1 MPSAAPLRSS
11 PAPARFRIALLLAA
25 LRSAALWLAAAV
37 AGAAV
42 GGAGSALARG
52 DELPPARHVLRL
64 EQELGDLLPL
74 DVNGDGLLDLVALE
88 VDHSRRDGP
97 ARARVFVQTPTGF
110 TAPVGPGDLLPEG
123 ITLAGAGQFV
133 QGPGLAL
140 LTADRVHVWIWHGDH
155 FAPEGSVP
163 VEGLFPQPGGGLHT
177 GIVWVADLNGDGLS
191 ELAVPRPDGLTL
203 LRQDAQGRWLSG
215 GFLRTR
221 ARGQLLT
228 MFRRKVAG
236 YDLPAMFL
244 LDAAPAGSHRWR
256 EIVAFSDGVL
266 YLFQPGASA
275 GEGLGTGGPGTSG
288 PGTSGPGTS
297 SLGTGGPGTSS
308 LGTGGSGTRGTAG
321 EHPPALQQDLQPPQ
335 PFDPSV
341 PYDPPLQLIAAE
353 DLNGDGLVDLV
364 FSKTKSGDSDFNAR
378 TRTLIHYGRPAPP
391 PAGVRFAPEPDQ
403 VYDSE
408 GFSLPFLVDLNRD
421 RRPDLVLVNVEVNF
435 WTAIKALIARSVTA
449 EAGFYL
455 MSDQRLYPRQ
465 PDATGRFSV
474 KFSLGRATHQ
484 PIALFGDFN
493 GDGLPDLLLSL
504 DKERLGVH
512 WGRAKDFWADRPD
525 EIIQDLLPIR
535 PERVRVVDLNGDGR
549 DDLIFLYGRDDVRQM
564 PTTFRTV
571 TVLLS
576 RYGASNAAQEAK
588 PAGPN
593 VHPGPQ
599 PGSKPDPQRDTVPEA
614 KPPATPPARQ
624 RVAASPNAATP

>member
-1 MPSAAPLRSS
+1 MPIAFALRGRPARPRAWSAAFRAGLRRAAGG
-11 PAPARFRIALLLAA
+11 PAVRGLAAAFGLAA
-25 LRSAALWLAAAV
+25 LGLAAS
-37 AGAAV
+37 GT
-42 GGAGSALARG
+42 GLALARG
-52 DELPPARHVLRL
+52 EQLAPARHVLRL

-97 ARARVFVQTPTGF
+97 MRARVFVQTPAGF
-110 TAPVGPGDLLPEG
+110 AAPAGPGDLLPEG
-123 ITLAGAGQFV
+123 VTLAGAGPFV

-140 LTADRVHVWIWHGDH
+140 LTADRVHVWIWRGDR
-155 FAPEGSVP
+155 FAPEASVP

-177 GIVWVADLNGDGLS
+177 GLVWVADLNGDGLS
-191 ELAVPRPDGLTL
+191 ELLVPRPDGVTL
-203 LRQDAQGRWLSG
+203 LRQDAQGRWLPG

-228 MFRRKVAG
+228 MFRRRVAG
-236 YDLPAMFL
+236 YDLPAVFL
-244 LDAAPAGSHRWR
+244 LAAAAAPAGQHRWR
-256 EIVAFSDGVL
+256 EIVAFNDGVL
-266 YLFQPGASA
+266 YLFQPGGDGAA
-275 GEGLGTGGPGTSG
+275 GE
-288 PGTSGPGTS
+288 
-297 SLGTGGPGTSS
+297 
-308 LGTGGSGTRGTAG
+308 
-321 EHPPALQQDLQPPQ
+321 PPAVQQDLQPPQ
-335 PFDPSV
+335 PFDPKL
-341 PYDPPLQLIAAE
+341 PYDPPLQLIAAQ

-364 FSKTKSGDSDFNAR
+364 FTKTKPGDSEFNAR
-378 TRTLIHYGRPAPP
+378 TRTLIHYGQPGPA
-391 PAGVRFAPEPDQ
+391 PAGVRFASEPDQ

-421 RRPDLVLVNVEVNF
+421 GRPDLVLVNVEVNF

-455 MSDQRLYPRQ
+455 MSGQRQYPRR
-465 PDATGRFSV
+465 PDATGQFSV

-512 WGRAKDFWADRPD
+512 WGQAKEFWSGRAD
-525 EIIQDLLPIR
+525 EIIQDLLPVR
-535 PERVRVVDLNGDGR
+535 PERVRIVDLNGDGK

-564 PTTFRTV
+564 PATFRTV

-576 RYGASNAAQEAK
+576 RYGEPGVSETKPAETK
-588 PAGPN
+588 PAGTKPAR
-593 VHPGPQ
+593 PGAE
-599 PGSKPDPQRDTVPEA
+599 PGTVPETEPQNSRPQNSR
-614 KPPATPPARQ
+614 PPAAPSARQ
-624 RVAASPNAATP
+624 RVAATPAEATR